1 MQFFIEGAQVNL
13 TVSLEMWYNLNVAK
27 EKECNAIACYH
38 AAFDQ

>member
-13 TVSLEMWYNLNVAK
+13 IVSLEMWYNLNVAK
-27 EKECNAIACYH
+27 EKGYNEIACYH